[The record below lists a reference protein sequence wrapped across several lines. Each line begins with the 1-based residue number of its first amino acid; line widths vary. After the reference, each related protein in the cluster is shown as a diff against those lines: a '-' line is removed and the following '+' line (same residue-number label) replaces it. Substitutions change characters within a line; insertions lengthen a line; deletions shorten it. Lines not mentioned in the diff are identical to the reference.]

1 MSPRLQ
7 LVAETT
13 EERTLPV
20 AVDPTPE
27 GAVLVLSPVVAVEIA
42 TALIKAGTPEQFAR
56 ITAAACSTG
65 TPNGTGV
72 ALLAAL
78 LQKEA
83 RINLDRADLRG
94 LVDQLDDATHAHPA
108 DPALPDDYADRLADS
123 WKDNADA

>member
-1 MSPRLQ
+1 VSPRLH
-7 LVAETT
+7 LVAKTAT
-13 EERTLPV
+13 EERTLPL

-27 GAVLVLSPVVAVEIA
+27 GAVLILSPVVAVEIA

-56 ITAAACSTG
+56 ITAAACATG

-83 RINLDRADLRG
+83 RINLDRTDLRG
-94 LVDQLDDATHAHPA
+94 VVDQLDDATHTNPA

-123 WKDNADA
+123 WKDR